1 MPLQSMVPMLKRAQA
16 EGYAV
21 GLFDVHSLEG
31 TLAVIEAAAEQLS
44 PAIVA
49 PFFAPRR
56 AMAALIRE
64 LAADVPVPIA
74 IELDH
79 GRDLKSVMECID
91 AGFTDVM
98 IDASTAPYEE
108 NVALTRQVVEAA
120 HAAGLGVEAEL
131 GHVGRGGD
139 YADLTARRGAFTRP
153 KDAERFVAQTG
164 VDVLAVAVGSAHGM
178 YKGQPELD
186 LELLN
191 RIRERVEVPLV
202 LHGGSGL
209 SDEDWQAAIQHGVSK
224 INIYTDM
231 ALAAVRAME
240 ESLTGGAAEGGKP
253 TYVQVQ
259 QAAHGAIKE
268 VVVHCM
274 QVCGSAGRI

>member
-44 PAIVA
+44 PAVIA

-64 LAADVPVPIA
+64 LAAGVPVPIA

-79 GRDLKSVMECID
+79 GRDLQSVMECID

-98 IDASTAPYEE
+98 IDASTVSYEE

-131 GHVGRGGD
+131 GHVGRGEN

-153 KDAERFVAQTG
+153 KDAQRFVAQTG

-186 LELLN
+186 LDLLD

-209 SDEDWQAAIQHGVSK
+209 SDEDWQAAIRHGVSK
-224 INIYTDM
+224 VNIYTDM

-240 ESLTGGAAEGGKP
+240 ESLTGEAAETGKP
-253 TYVQVQ
+253 TYIQVQ
-259 QAAHGAIKE
+259 RAAHEAIKK

-274 QVCGSAGRI
+274 QVFGSAGRI

>member
-1 MPLQSMVPMLKRAQA
+1 
-16 EGYAV
+16 
-21 GLFDVHSLEG
+21 
-31 TLAVIEAAAEQLS
+31 
-44 PAIVA
+44 
-49 PFFAPRR
+49 
-56 AMAALIRE
+56 
-64 LAADVPVPIA
+64 
-74 IELDH
+74 
-79 GRDLKSVMECID
+79 
-91 AGFTDVM
+91 M
-98 IDASTAPYEE
+98 IDASTVSYEE

-131 GHVGRGGD
+131 GHVGRGEN

-153 KDAERFVAQTG
+153 KDAQRFVAQTG

-186 LELLN
+186 LELLDQ
-191 RIRERVEVPLV
+191 IRERVEVPLV

-209 SDEDWQAAIQHGVSK
+209 SDEDWQAAIRHGVSK
-224 INIYTDM
+224 VNIYTDM

-240 ESLTGGAAEGGKP
+240 ESLAGGAAGAGKP

-259 QAAHGAIKE
+259 RATHEAIKK

-274 QVCGSAGRI
+274 QVFGSAGRI